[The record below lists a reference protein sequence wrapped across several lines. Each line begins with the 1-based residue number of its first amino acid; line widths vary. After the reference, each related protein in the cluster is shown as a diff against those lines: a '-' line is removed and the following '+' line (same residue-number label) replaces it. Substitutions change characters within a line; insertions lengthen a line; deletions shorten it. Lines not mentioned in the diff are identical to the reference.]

1 LDETNTQQASVVP
14 DQQGIGGIAA
24 RGMPRSSSVPGIAVL
39 SAKKPRRARYGKL
52 FANLLFAA
60 IGLGFAL
67 PMVWIL
73 FAAFDGQASN
83 ALEWPHLTLD
93 NFGAIMN
100 QDVVVKPFMNSLI
113 ISGIATIITTLF
125 GLMAA
130 YPISRGFIPFK
141 RPLLY
146 SVLFATG
153 LPVNMLIVPV
163 YSMFVNYGLT
173 DSLTWVG
180 VFLAAT
186 SLPFA
191 IWILKNFIDAIPME
205 LEEAAQVDGASS
217 VQIIRWIVLPLA
229 TPGIVV
235 NAMLTFLGAWGYF
248 LVPYILIVSPDKMPF
263 AVTIYGF
270 QQAYGQI
277 AYGHLAAAALIFS
290 APVLILYWAASRH
303 LIGAFNFSGGL
314 QG

>member
-1 LDETNTQQASVVP
+1 MDETSSRQA
-14 DQQGIGGIAA
+14 
-24 RGMPRSSSVPGIAVL
+24 SSVPNQQGTGGVTARPIVQAMPARGVGVRT
-39 SAKKPRRARYGKL
+39 ARRRRVRYG
-52 FANLLFAA
+52 NLLANVVFAA

-67 PMVWIL
+67 PLLWML
-73 FAAFDGQASN
+73 LAAFDTHA
-83 ALEWPHLTLD
+83 T
-93 NFGAIMN
+93 
-100 QDVVVKPFMNSLI
+100 NSLRWPAWGLNNFTQDFKQNLIVQPFLNSMI
-113 ISGIATIITTLF
+113 ISGVTTVITTLF

-130 YPISRGFIPFK
+130 YPISRGYIPFK

-163 YSMFVNYGLT
+163 YSMFVSWNLT
-173 DSLTWVG
+173 DSLTWAG

-205 LEEAAQVDGASS
+205 LEEAAQVDGASAI
-217 VQIIRWIVLPLA
+217 QIIRWITLPLA

-248 LVPYILIVSPDKMPF
+248 LVPYIFIQSQDKMPF

-270 QQAYGQI
+270 QAAYGQI
-277 AYGHLAAAALIFS
+277 SYGPLAAAALIFS
-290 APVLILYWAASRH
+290 APVIILYWAASRH
-303 LIGAFNFSGGL
+303 LIGAFNFGGGL

>member
-1 LDETNTQQASVVP
+1 MDDASARQASAVP
-14 DQQGIGGIAA
+14 DQQGSSGMIA
-24 RGMPRSSSVPGIAVL
+24 RPMVQPTSVQGVRVRTI
-39 SAKKPRRARYGKL
+39 RRRRIRYG
-52 FANLLFAA
+52 NLLANVAFAA

-67 PMVWIL
+67 PLLWVL
-73 FAAFDGQASN
+73 VAAFDTHATN
-83 ALEWPHLTLD
+83 ALQWPHLGLS
-93 NFGAIMN
+93 NFTQDFK
-100 QDVVVKPFMNSLI
+100 QDVIVTPFVNSLI
-113 ISGIATIITTLF
+113 ISAVTTAITTLF

-130 YPISRGFIPFK
+130 YPISRGYIPFK

-163 YSMFVNYGLT
+163 YSMFVSWGLI
-173 DSLTWVG
+173 DSLAWCG

-217 VQIIRWIVLPLA
+217 VQVIRWIALPLA

-248 LVPYILIVSPDKMPF
+248 LVPYILISSPEKMPF

-270 QQAYGQI
+270 QTAYGLI
-277 AYGHLAAAALIFS
+277 TYGPLAAAALIFS
-290 APVLILYWAASRH
+290 APVIILYWAASRH
-303 LIGAFNFSGGL
+303 LIGAFNFGGGL